1 MKSRTLLCLFIVFVG
16 VAACFAQKPGK
27 KPTAPPAKD
36 TATLPFDLARKVT
49 MAVMQR
55 TQYGVV
61 PLGSAV
67 WIGKKGYLA
76 TCEHVVR
83 NVAFPL
89 KVGMAYDPYLATG
102 AISITISRA
111 MNITDATIAA
121 SDAAT
126 DVAILKASQTPDQ
139 FFGQLVTGSA
149 PPNSASSNTTTSAA
163 GAVLSSDLPARGG
176 TLLLSGYPLDG
187 RMLILQVATATGEA
201 FSDQPSPES
210 LRMMLSVVSN
220 PGNSG
225 GPVLDSSGAV
235 VGLLE
240 GNRTSPIRDA
250 HHNLI
255 YVPIASVDPST
266 GQPAHDA
273 NGNTIYEREPVLLTQ
288 NSGISVAVPA
298 KYVIKLAKEKNLD
311 LE

>member
-1 MKSRTLLCLFIVFVG
+1 MKSRPLVFVLVLFPV

-27 KPTAPPAKD
+27 KLTVPAAENAPV
-36 TATLPFDLARKVT
+36 LPFDLARKVT

-55 TQYGVV
+55 AQYGMV

-83 NVAFPL
+83 NVSFPL
-89 KVGMAYDPYLATG
+89 KVGMAHGPYMATG
-102 AISITISRA
+102 NLTIVISNA
-111 MNITDATIAA
+111 MKVTDATVAA

-126 DVAILKASQTPDQ
+126 DVAILKAFQTPDQ
-139 FFGQLVTGSA
+139 FFGQLVSGSGA
-149 PPNSASSNTTTSAA
+149 TISAA
-163 GAVLSSDLPARGG
+163 GTVLHSEFPARGA

-187 RMLILQVATATGEA
+187 HALILQVATATGQT
-201 FSDQPSPES
+201 FSDPPSPES
-210 LRMMLSVVSN
+210 LRTMLSVVSN

-240 GNRTSPIRDA
+240 GNRTSPIRDVN
-250 HHNLI
+250 HNLI
-255 YVPIASVDPST
+255 YVPVASVDPAT
-266 GQPAHDA
+266 GKPMHDV
-273 NGNTIYEREPVLLTQ
+273 NGNAVYEREPILLMQ

-298 KYVIKLAKEKNLD
+298 KYIVKLAKDKNID
-311 LE
+311 W